1 MQTDLRSPAYY
12 DPALYPIGKGRHLPT
27 SWISQALI
35 PQRVP
40 SPPPSTPFRIFDLP
54 TELRLKI
61 FRYVLPHHCV
71 IEIGPRTLKPYLARS
86 PRTPSCMIRMRLT
99 QLPTDLN
106 ASRNILAVCKSFRAE
121 AGDILYGENTF
132 RFVVSRDML
141 GANNIENP
149 FTWVPDGVLSQMRKC
164 EILISEVLERP
175 AVYRRVRRWLE
186 RMVQRMG
193 EDYALQRLKVEL
205 LKGRL
210 VPWGHAFNMRGGTVQ
225 RFRPSARV
233 EGSNG
238 YQFVL
243 EPLARLREV
252 RDVRIQGHVDEG
264 FKGMIQEVMG
274 MERTWDGLNARVYPE
289 KVVLRKKKAGVKK
302 TYQKMSTKKFW
313 QPEYDWGVVGEDEIM
328 SSD

>member
-1 MQTDLRSPAYY
+1 MHTDLRSPAYY
-12 DPALYPIGKGRHLPT
+12 DPALYPLSKGRHLPT
-27 SWISQALI
+27 AWISQTPL
-35 PQRVP
+35 PKRTP

-61 FRYVLPHHCV
+61 LRYVLPHHRV
-71 IEIGPRTLKPYLARS
+71 IEVGPRTIKPYFARS
-86 PRTPSCMIRMRLT
+86 AGTPSCVIRLRLT
-99 QLPTDLN
+99 QLPSDLN
-106 ASRNILAVCKSFRAE
+106 TSRNILAVCKSFRAE

-149 FTWVPDGVLSQMRKC
+149 FAWVPDGVLAQMRKC

-186 RMVQRMG
+186 RLVQRMG
-193 EDYALQRLKVEL
+193 EGYALQRLKVEL

-210 VPWGHAFNMRGGTVQ
+210 VPWRHAFNMQGWAVQ

-238 YQFVL
+238 FQFVL

-252 RDVRIQGHVDEG
+252 REVRIQGHVDEG
-264 FKGMIQEVMG
+264 FKAMMEEVMG
-274 MERTWDGLNARVYPE
+274 VERTWDGLTARVYPE

-302 TYQKMSTKKFW
+302 TYQMMSTKKFW
-313 QPEYDWGVVGEDEIM
+313 QPEFDWGVVGDDEIM
-328 SSD
+328 SSE